1 MRLTRKTAAAVG
13 AASLPLLSILS
24 VPSTAAASTAAASP
38 SPPGGDRLTVTMD
51 DGEES
56 LTTYVLN
63 CGPDGVAAGTHPDPW
78 GACDRLEGIGGP
90 VRPVASERVCS
101 MIYGGPQTAFVS
113 GTWHSV
119 PVHERYSRANGCEI
133 DRWQSMEP
141 VLPGT

>member
-1 MRLTRKTAAAVG
+1 MSLTRKTAAAVG
-13 AASLPLLSILS
+13 AAALPLLSILS
-24 VPSTAAASTAAASP
+24 VPSTAAASP

-56 LTTYVLN
+56 LTTYVLS
-63 CGPDGVAAGTHPDPW
+63 CGPDGAVAGTHPDPW

-90 VRPVASERVCS
+90 VGPVASGRICS

-133 DRWQSMEP
+133 DRWKSMGP
-141 VLPGT
+141 VLPGA